1 MKLAGIGLLILLL
14 AAPAC
19 GEDVAAPGGR
29 EGRLHAD
36 HVRYDARSRIFTA
49 DGNVV
54 LSLEDV
60 EVHAP
65 QITFDLPSHMMRAA
79 GGVTVTQKDVTVT
92 TPRLTYDAR
101 TQDAVAEEG
110 VRLVQ
115 PGRLLT
121 ADAMTANLQRKEAD
135 MTGHVVLRT
144 SGPRRSAGDAVPQ
157 APDQSAATITAPRVI
172 YRWDAR
178 EAKAEGGVVIAQPDK
193 TMRSGQALYA
203 EADGRIVLEGDVVM
217 EQSNGEWLVRHGVV
231 GLPQDP
237 ESRKALASPAT
248 LSCDRLVIL
257 LADGDMDADGHVTV
271 VQEGRS
277 IAGEHASYSAKDR
290 RVIMAGDVHV
300 RDADGSALRADQ
312 VVILLAQGTFE
323 ATGNVDADLP
333 AHPKK

>member
-1 MKLAGIGLLILLL
+1 MKPAGIVLLMLLL

-19 GEDVAAPGGR
+19 GEDVPAPGGR

-36 HVRYDARSRIFTA
+36 HVRYDARSKVFTA

-54 LSLEDV
+54 LTLEDV

-65 QITFDLPSHMMRAA
+65 LITFDLPSRMMRAA
-79 GGVTVTQKDVTVT
+79 GGVTVTQSDVTVT

-135 MTGHVVLRT
+135 VTGHVVLRT
-144 SGPRRSAGDAVPQ
+144 SGPRQPAGDTAPQ
-157 APDQSAATITAPRVI
+157 APDETTTITAPRVM
-172 YRWDAR
+172 YRWNAH
-178 EAKAEGGVVIAQPDK
+178 EAKAQGGVVIRQPDK
-193 TMRSGQALYA
+193 TLHASQAFY
-203 EADGRIVLEGDVVM
+203 DGAGGRVVLEGDVVVD
-217 EQSNGEWLVRHGVV
+217 QSNGEWLVRRGAV
-231 GLPQDP
+231 GPPQDP
-237 ESRKALASPAT
+237 ESRKAVASPAT

-257 LADGDMDADGHVTV
+257 LSDGDMDADGHVTV
-271 VQEGRS
+271 VQEGRT
-277 IAGEHASYSAKDR
+277 IAGDHASYAAKDK
-290 RVIMAGDVHV
+290 RVVMTGDVHV

-323 ATGNVDADLP
+323 AVGNVDAELP